1 MRSRHRKH
9 WNVSDCSGYM
19 KVQLFATLREGRGKE
34 TEIPWYDGIDGHTV
48 LKELC
53 LETGDVKIFLI
64 NGRHSDPDT
73 AIKPDDI
80 IALFPAVG
88 GG

>member
-1 MRSRHRKH
+1 
-9 WNVSDCSGYM
+9 M

-34 TEIPWYDGIDGHTV
+34 IDIPWYEGIDGFV
-48 LKELC
+48 ILKELE
-53 LETGDVKIFLI
+53 LEAADVKIFLI
-64 NGRHSDPDT
+64 NGHHNSPDT
-73 AIKPDDI
+73 LLKPDDL

>member
-1 MRSRHRKH
+1 
-9 WNVSDCSGYM
+9 M

-34 TEIPWYDGIDGHTV
+34 ADIQWYEGIDGLTV
-48 LKELC
+48 LKELE
-53 LETGDVKIFLI
+53 LEPGDVKIFLI
-64 NGRHSDPDT
+64 NGRSSDPET
-73 AIKPDDI
+73 VIKPDDI